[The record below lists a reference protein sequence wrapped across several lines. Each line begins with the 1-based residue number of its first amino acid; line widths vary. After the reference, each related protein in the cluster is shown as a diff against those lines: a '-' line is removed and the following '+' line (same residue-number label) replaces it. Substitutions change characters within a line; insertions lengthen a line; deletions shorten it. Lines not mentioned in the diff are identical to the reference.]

1 MDVFDIFRFSKIK
14 NPEMK
19 DNTYFEDNGSPLEED
34 DIDVIFSSLE
44 WDEIVW
50 GNSSLQLRGELRIEG
65 IRSFKYYKKEKYNKN

>member
-14 NPEMK
+14 NPKMK
-19 DNTYFEDNGSPLEED
+19 DNTYFEENGSPLDED

-50 GNSSLQLRGELRIEG
+50 GNSSLQLRG
-65 IRSFKYYKKEKYNKN
+65 

>member
-1 MDVFDIFRFSKIK
+1 
-14 NPEMK
+14 
-19 DNTYFEDNGSPLEED
+19 
-34 DIDVIFSSLE
+34 LE